1 LHKIRD
7 QFLFR
12 HELLGQSLRSELRLG
27 NTSTKRYENA
37 VKTQI
42 CIALSA
48 YLLMALIKKK
58 LNVTLDL
65 YQILQITS
73 VSLFNKKPMKSLFS
87 EAELQFDVKGG
98 QESPGLQW
106 F

>member
-1 LHKIRD
+1 
-7 QFLFR
+7 
-12 HELLGQSLRSELRLG
+12 
-27 NTSTKRYENA
+27 
-37 VKTQI
+37 
-42 CIALSA
+42 
-48 YLLMALIKKK
+48 MALIKKK